1 MIHTKVCKVDRWET
15 LKKNTQVSQEL
26 RKPSLWTQVK
36 SCLINQIRRRRT
48 WTSEVHVTLERHCR
62 DPIDLLVYRKILKS
76 KNIKLLVWGI
86 LWSWVFDTKS
96 ESLNWSWNV
105 EGLKRRTVE
114 IRVDNLW
121 KFGEL
126 ASRREVLLYRELEIF
141 KKNPTQNCFPHKTVT
156 KKCHKIVKIDH
167 EIVKLWWIRTD
178 TGSICHD
185 SPMTNWAQNI
195 LSPSTIHLCV
205 YLVVYYE
212 SIKRELKTKP
222 VLFIMKR

>member
-96 ESLNWSWNV
+96 ESLNWSWNT

-126 ASRREVLLYRELEIF
+126 DSRREVLLYRELEIF
-141 KKNPTQNCFPHKTVT
+141 KKIQ
-156 KKCHKIVKIDH
+156 HKIVSHTKLSQKNVIKLLKLITKLSNCGEYVPILGQYVMIHQWQIEHKIFCLPRPFTC
-167 EIVKLWWIRTD
+167 V
-178 TGSICHD
+178 SI
-185 SPMTNWAQNI
+185 W
-195 LSPSTIHLCV
+195 
-205 YLVVYYE
+205 
-212 SIKRELKTKP
+212 
-222 VLFIMKR
+222 LFTMNR